1 MIKHI
6 VFWQLEEIA
15 EGKSKAENARIIKE
29 GLEGLKDRIPQLQK
43 IEVGINH
50 ADAPQ
55 SNYDVALYCELA
67 SMADLDI
74 YQNHPDHKAVAAY
87 IGKVKKAR
95 VAVDYEVD
103 AFN

>member
-6 VFWQLEEIA
+6 VFWQLEDYA

-29 GLEGLKDRIPQLQK
+29 GLEALKDRIPRLRK

-50 ADAPQ
+50 PDAPQ
-55 SNYDVALYCELA
+55 GNYDVALYCELD
-67 SMADLDI
+67 SMADLDT
-74 YQNHPDHKAVAAY
+74 YQNHPDHQAVAAY

-95 VAVDYEVD
+95 VAVDYE
-103 AFN
+103 AR